1 VTAVVAATGPDAG
14 LAWHLG
20 DPLGEQRRLAG
31 GGGVVDLS
39 NRDVVTLAGPDRLRY
54 LDLMTTQRFG
64 GLAAGAATAAFFL
77 DAQGHILCHFHAV
90 VGDPVF
96 GWTEP
101 GQGKELADRLER
113 GKFRLAVTVEHR
125 PDVAL
130 LWTRGGDVAGSLDVG
145 SGVGVAG
152 PLDVRAGVGV
162 AETLAH
168 GAGRASRVVDV
179 AGPLAEGVGVDSRG
193 VDVAGAL
200 AHRAGADSRVVG
212 VAGTLAVRSGVD
224 LAGALAVRSGVDSL
238 GGSEVFW
245 PRARLAEVTPTA
257 GTWAYEALRVAAG
270 LPRVGVDTDHRTLPN
285 ELGVPSP
292 ALVLDKGCY
301 PGQET
306 VARVHNLGHLP
317 RRLARVHLDGS
328 AETLPEPG
336 TPLVD
341 PHGQEVGRLGAAAYH
356 WELGPIALALVQ
368 RGADDRTPLTAA
380 GVPAAL
386 ERLVDPDQGLHF
398 AAPRRLGRPAQK

>member
-1 VTAVVAATGPDAG
+1 MTAVVAATGPDAG

-31 GGGVVDLS
+31 DGGVVDLS

-64 GLAAGAATAAFFL
+64 GLAEGAATAAYFL
-77 DAQGHILCHFHAV
+77 DPQGHILCHFHAV
-90 VGDPVF
+90 VGDPVW

-101 GQGKELADRLER
+101 GQGKELAEQLER

-130 LWTRGGDVAGSLDVG
+130 LWTRGVDVTGTLAQRAGVDVAGSLDVR
-145 SGVGVAG
+145 SGVD
-152 PLDVRAGVGV
+152 L
-162 AETLAH
+162 
-168 GAGRASRVVDV
+168 
-179 AGPLAEGVGVDSRG
+179 RG
-193 VDVAGAL
+193 VD
-200 AHRAGADSRVVG
+200 
-212 VAGTLAVRSGVD
+212 VAGTLAVRSGD
-224 LAGALAVRSGVDSL
+224 DSL

-245 PRARLAEVTPTA
+245 PRARLAEVAPTA

-306 VARVHNLGHLP
+306 VAKVYNLGRPP
-317 RRLARVHLDGS
+317 RRLTGLHLDGS
-328 AETLPEPG
+328 LDTLPEVGAEVVWDGKP
-336 TPLVD
+336 
-341 PHGQEVGRLGAAAYH
+341 VGRMGSSERHYL
-356 WELGPIALALVQ
+356 LGPIGLALLK
-368 RGADDRTPLTAA
+368 RDLPLDAQLEVS
-380 GVPAAL
+380 GIPA
-386 ERLVDPDQGLHF
+386 VVS
-398 AAPRRLGRPAQK
+398 